1 MDKKELFNTLI
12 NAKQRFSTMY
22 KTHPYTNRDRVYIVL
37 NQVYAD
43 ICANHNLNHDD
54 YNDNV
59 AELFYKNLGIIGINF
74 VDLYLV

>member
-12 NAKQRFSTMY
+12 NVKQRFNTMY
-22 KTHPYTNRDRVYIVL
+22 KVHPYTNRDRMYIVL
-37 NQVYAD
+37 NQVYGD

-54 YNDNV
+54 YNDNA

>member
-1 MDKKELFNTLI
+1 MDKKELFNALI
-12 NAKQRFSTMY
+12 DAKQRFNTLY
-22 KTHPYTNRDRVYIVL
+22 NAHPYTNRNNMYYVL

-43 ICANHNLNHDD
+43 ICANHNLNHGD